1 MVFMAIKKKQSIFSK
16 IKPNSLKTRIIL
28 TVALFAV
35 VGGGIMVFK
44 SFADTNLASFNVSNT
59 GIEQNPLIRTALDIV
74 ADPDPGKNGN
84 KVYKMTAQPYDNR
97 GSIAGYAK
105 TKGYVYI
112 GKGSVPGATRA
123 CAMVKSPTQG
133 KLTIDLGSQRTA
145 TGNVGLTYANIC
157 TPYAVSSAQSESSY
171 VSLRYSG
178 VPNGA
183 PLYISQITVDVGASA
198 ATPAPTK

>member
-1 MVFMAIKKKQSIFSK
+1 MPTAKKQSVFSK
-16 IKPNSLKTRIIL
+16 INFKSPKTRIIL
-28 TVALFAV
+28 TIALFAI
-35 VGGGIMVFK
+35 VGGGVMVFR
-44 SFADTNLASFNVSNT
+44 SFADSNLASFNVSNA
-59 GIEQNPLIRTALDIV
+59 GIEQNPLIRTAVDIV

-84 KVYKMTAQPYDNR
+84 KVYKLTAQPYDNR

-133 KLTIDLGSQRTA
+133 QLTIDLGSQRTA

-157 TPYAVSSAQSESSY
+157 TPYAVSSAQSESSF
-171 VSLRYSG
+171 VTLRYSG

-183 PLYISQITVDVGASA
+183 PLYISQVTVDVGAAA